1 MTKNRKIE
9 ELIEWCI
16 DYTLYMK
23 EHNFDTKEINKLERR
38 SNSSQKH
45 SIQHKAKDGIKL
57 PEPPKGKSALC

>member
-45 SIQHKAKDGIKL
+45 SKENLK
-57 PEPPKGKSALC
+57 